1 MLFTAQVSLAADSL
15 YIVKNVQVSGN
26 GATQDEI
33 IFREIPFTAGDTLL
47 LKDTSALA
55 VQAERNLV
63 NTSLFHFA
71 NIVFGEDGQVMV
83 NVTERWYIWPVPFF
97 NIEERNFNVWFR
109 DMSLEKVTYGLYVYH
124 ENFRGRKEYLKILL
138 KTGYNQTYG
147 VSFSK
152 PYIDKKKNWGLG
164 AAVGFEA
171 SHAVS
176 GSVVNHEPVTIKLP
190 DEYAFSGIFSQIAVT
205 RRVGIYQQH
214 KASVFFESTHFAD
227 SVLRAN
233 PLYAP
238 GSSWSRFSMN
248 YQYRFDHRD
257 VKNYPL
263 TGWYADAELNAGA
276 LVGTSERNDQQLYL
290 KSTSRKYFKINRRFY
305 FATGATF
312 YVSLKEGNNFA
323 SAGFLGYGNDFVRGF
338 QYRVIPVRHYL
349 IHRSNV
355 KCNLIPQ
362 RIIKL
367 PLIKTTK
374 FNRVPFSMFVNVFYD
389 QGWSERGAFSAGNNL
404 AGQRLSGYGIGL
416 DLVTYYDKVIRI
428 EFTMNR
434 FREKGLF
441 LHFTAPV

>member
-1 MLFTAQVSLAADSL
+1 LFFTAQFSRAADSL
-15 YIVKNVQVSGN
+15 YIVKHVLVSGN
-26 GATQDEI
+26 GATLDEI
-33 IFREIPFTAGDTLL
+33 IFREIPFVAGDTIL

-55 VQAERNLV
+55 MQAEQNLV

-71 NIVFGEDGQVMV
+71 NLVFGDSGQVMV

-124 ENFRGRKEYLKILL
+124 ENFRGRKEYLKLLL
-138 KTGYNQTYG
+138 KTGYNQMYG

-176 GSVVNHEPVTIKLP
+176 CSVVNHEPVTIKLA
-190 DEYAFSGIFSQIAVT
+190 DEYAFSGMFSQIAVS
-205 RRVGIYQQH
+205 RRVGMYQLH

-227 SVLRAN
+227 SVMHTN

-238 GSSWSRFSMN
+238 GATWSRFSLN

-263 TGWYADAELNAGA
+263 KGWYADAELNAGA
-276 LVGTSERNDQQLYL
+276 LIGTSEGNDQQLYL
-290 KSTSRKYFKINRRFY
+290 KSTSRKYFKINRRVF
-305 FATGATF
+305 FATGVTF
-312 YVSLKEGNNFA
+312 YLSLIEGSNFA
-323 SAGFLGYGNDFVRGF
+323 SARFMGYGNDFVRGF
-338 QYRVIPVRHYL
+338 QYKVIPAKHYL
-349 IHRSNV
+349 IHRNNV
-355 KCNLIPQ
+355 KFAILPP
-362 RIIKL
+362 RIVRL
-367 PLIKTTK
+367 PLIKTAK
-374 FNRVPFSMFVNVFYD
+374 FNRVPVSIYANLFYD
-389 QGWSERGAFSAGNNL
+389 QGWSEKGVFSVGNNL
-404 AGQRLSGYGIGL
+404 AGQHLSGYGIGL
-416 DLVTYYDKVIRI
+416 DLVTYYDKVFRI